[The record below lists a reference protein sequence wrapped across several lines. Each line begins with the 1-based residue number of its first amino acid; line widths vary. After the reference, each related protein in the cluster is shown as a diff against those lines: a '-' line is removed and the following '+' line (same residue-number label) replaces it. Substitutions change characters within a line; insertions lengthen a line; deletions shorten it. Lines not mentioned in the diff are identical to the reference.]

1 MITLCLPVHTTCLTS
16 WGVWLRRA
24 GAGLGVLCWA
34 LGAGATPPLS
44 SLDAAPLYVCP
55 GPLFT
60 NDIHPAQARAQ
71 GCTLAQQG
79 RWSQAQ
85 APEPLKASAPLASVA
100 LPSNTPTSAN
110 DNNTSPAHSVANS
123 QQTPPA
129 VPLAQPSVLSSAS
142 LPAAP
147 SSPGTSAPTL
157 PVRAAL
163 PRPERQAAP
172 AEPGSDPLRQRQRDR
187 HARDIVLAELAST
200 QARIQSLSARPQVS
214 ADDESA
220 LQRLRRDE
228 DALRRE
234 LAKRP
239 G

>member
-1 MITLCLPVHTTCLTS
+1 MIALYLPVHTACRTG
-16 WGVWLRRA
+16 WRAWLWRA
-24 GAGLGVLCWA
+24 GAGLVGLWWA

-44 SLDAAPLYVCP
+44 SPLLAAAPLYMCP

-71 GCTLAQQG
+71 GCSLAQQG

-85 APEPLKASAPLASVA
+85 APELPKAPAPLASTA
-100 LPSNTPTSAN
+100 LPSSATKSDKANASANTPPAN
-110 DNNTSPAHSVANS
+110 SVANS
-123 QQTPPA
+123 PQTPPA
-129 VPLAQPSVLSSAS
+129 VPLAQPSLPPASSAPGAS
-142 LPAAP
+142 PPA
-147 SSPGTSAPTL
+147 L

-163 PRPERQAAP
+163 PKPETQAAP
-172 AEPGSDPLRQRQRDR
+172 AEPGSDGFRQRQRDR

-214 ADDESA
+214 ADDENA

-234 LAKRP
+234 LARRP